1 MADLTEEDTR
11 QAVEAWKRVHPVAW
25 WLLWSGILVALGLVA
40 LVAGLLVARAAW
52 WIVQVI
58 W

>member
-1 MADLTEEDTR
+1 MDELTEDQRDALET
-11 QAVEAWKRVHPVAW
+11 WKRVHPVAW

-40 LVAGLLVARAAW
+40 LVAGLLIARAAW